1 MKRENKLI
9 HKKDVQLSGEDLLV
23 LGLRGE
29 MIGKVL
35 NSVYEYILENP
46 EKNNKDDIL
55 NYVNLYL
62 QGGKN

>member
-1 MKRENKLI
+1 
-9 HKKDVQLSGEDLLV
+9 
-23 LGLRGE
+23 